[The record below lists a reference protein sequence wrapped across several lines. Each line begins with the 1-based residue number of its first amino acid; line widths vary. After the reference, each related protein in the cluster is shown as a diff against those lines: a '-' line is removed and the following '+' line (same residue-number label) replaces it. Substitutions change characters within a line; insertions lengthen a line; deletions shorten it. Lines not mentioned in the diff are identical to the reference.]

1 MRISRGSRRRQRRVL
16 STSSFPIRVRLIA
29 SDGLP
34 HQARIEHELIPHLFT
49 AFDQRSGT
57 YLPVQQLAYWYPVDV
72 PVDVP
77 VDEPPSLPTR
87 DGAISSLSSS
97 FAATAAAAAAA
108 SASAAAAS
116 IAAASTAA
124 ASTAAASTCAVSS
137 TTSATRAAEHAHS
150 MGVVIRVIKSA
161 RALLRAHAIASSD
174 AVRSQHLDAALALLG
189 TARDST
195 EASTAERLT
204 CAILAAH
211 PSDSLTELTR
221 LAETAL
227 EHDDLAAAQIEL
239 DAALALDATHAD
251 NYARRAN
258 VHVRNSKHRRA
269 LADAEKALALEPRHV
284 GARSCLLLS
293 ASECL

>member
-1 MRISRGSRRRQRRVL
+1 
-16 STSSFPIRVRLIA
+16 
-29 SDGLP
+29 
-34 HQARIEHELIPHLFT
+34 
-49 AFDQRSGT
+49 
-57 YLPVQQLAYWYPVDV
+57 
-72 PVDVP
+72 
-77 VDEPPSLPTR
+77 
-87 DGAISSLSSS
+87 
-97 FAATAAAAAAA
+97 
-108 SASAAAAS
+108 
-116 IAAASTAA
+116 
-124 ASTAAASTCAVSS
+124 
-137 TTSATRAAEHAHS
+137 
-150 MGVVIRVIKSA
+150 MGVVVRVIKSA

-211 PSDSLTELTR
+211 PSDSLTELTWR
-221 LAETAL
+221 ADTAL

-284 GARSCLLLS
+284 GAR
-293 ASECL
+293 AAYF

>member
-1 MRISRGSRRRQRRVL
+1 M
-16 STSSFPIRVRLIA
+16 RLIA

-57 YLPVQQLAYWYPVDV
+57 YLPVQQLAYWYPVDE
-72 PVDVP
+72 PRVP
-77 VDEPPSLPTR
+77 VDEPRVLVDEPRVLVDEPRVLVDEPPPLPTR

-124 ASTAAASTCAVSS
+124 ASTAAATAAAASTCAVSS

-150 MGVVIRVIKSA
+150 MGVVVRVIKSA

-221 LAETAL
+221 RADTAL

-258 VHVRNSKHRRA
+258 VHMRNSKHRRA

-284 GARSCLLLS
+284 GAR
-293 ASECL
+293 AAYF

>member
-1 MRISRGSRRRQRRVL
+1 M
-16 STSSFPIRVRLIA
+16 RLIA

-57 YLPVQQLAYWYPVDV
+57 YLPVQQLAYWYPVD
-72 PVDVP
+72 
-77 VDEPPSLPTR
+77 EPPPLPTR

-116 IAAASTAA
+116 TAAASTAA
-124 ASTAAASTCAVSS
+124 ATAAAASTCAVSS

-150 MGVVIRVIKSA
+150 MGVVVRVIKSA

>member
-16 STSSFPIRVRLIA
+16 STSSLPIRVRLIA

-57 YLPVQQLAYWYPVDV
+57 YLPVQQLAYWYPVD
-72 PVDVP
+72 
-77 VDEPPSLPTR
+77 EPPPLPTR

-116 IAAASTAA
+116 TAAASTAA
-124 ASTAAASTCAVSS
+124 ATAAAASTCAVSS

-150 MGVVIRVIKSA
+150 MGVVVRVIKSA

>member
-1 MRISRGSRRRQRRVL
+1 MYFRRA
-16 STSSFPIRVRLIA
+16 P
-29 SDGLP
+29 
-34 HQARIEHELIPHLFT
+34 AR
-49 AFDQRSGT
+49 
-57 YLPVQQLAYWYPVDV
+57 
-72 PVDVP
+72 
-77 VDEPPSLPTR
+77 LPTR
-87 DGAISSLSSS
+87 APRHGPRGCASLLPVPLARQELIKLIRRNGDNALDALDALDEGPFKGISRTSV
-97 FAATAAAAAAA
+97 FASPVCYRYATA
-108 SASAAAAS
+108 
-116 IAAASTAA
+116 
-124 ASTAAASTCAVSS
+124 
-137 TTSATRAAEHAHS
+137 
-150 MGVVIRVIKSA
+150 
-161 RALLRAHAIASSD
+161 
-174 AVRSQHLDAALALLG
+174 RSQHLDAALALLG

-221 LAETAL
+221 RADTAL

>member
-1 MRISRGSRRRQRRVL
+1 M
-16 STSSFPIRVRLIA
+16 
-29 SDGLP
+29 
-34 HQARIEHELIPHLFT
+34 
-49 AFDQRSGT
+49 
-57 YLPVQQLAYWYPVDV
+57 QQLAYWYPVD
-72 PVDVP
+72 
-77 VDEPPSLPTR
+77 EPPPLPTR

-116 IAAASTAA
+116 TAAASTAA
-124 ASTAAASTCAVSS
+124 ATAAAASTCAVSS

-150 MGVVIRVIKSA
+150 MGVVVRVIKSA

>member
-1 MRISRGSRRRQRRVL
+1 M
-16 STSSFPIRVRLIA
+16 RLIA

-57 YLPVQQLAYWYPVDV
+57 YLPVQQLAYWYPVDE
-72 PVDVP
+72 PRVP
-77 VDEPPSLPTR
+77 VDEPRVPVDEPRVLVDEPPPLPTR

-124 ASTAAASTCAVSS
+124 ASTAAATAAAASTCAVSS

-150 MGVVIRVIKSA
+150 MGVVVRVIKSA

>member
-1 MRISRGSRRRQRRVL
+1 M
-16 STSSFPIRVRLIA
+16 RLIA

-72 PVDVP
+72 PVDEPPPLPTGRRTLPVGSGLTLP
-77 VDEPPSLPTR
+77 VDEPPPLPTR

-124 ASTAAASTCAVSS
+124 ASTAAATAAATSTCAVSS

-150 MGVVIRVIKSA
+150 MGVVVRVIKSA

-221 LAETAL
+221 RADTAL

-284 GARSCLLLS
+284 GAR
-293 ASECL
+293 AAYF

>member
-1 MRISRGSRRRQRRVL
+1 M
-16 STSSFPIRVRLIA
+16 RLIA

-57 YLPVQQLAYWYPVDV
+57 YLPVQQLAYWYPVDEPP
-72 PVDVP
+72 PVDEPLP
-77 VDEPPSLPTR
+77 VDEPPPLPTR
-87 DGAISSLSSS
+87 DGAITSLSSS
-97 FAATAAAAAAA
+97 IAATAAAAAAA
-108 SASAAAAS
+108 SASAAS

-124 ASTAAASTCAVSS
+124 ATAAAASTCAVSS

-150 MGVVIRVIKSA
+150 MGVVVRVIKSA

-211 PSDSLTELTR
+211 PSDSLTELTWR
-221 LAETAL
+221 ADTAL

-284 GARSCLLLS
+284 GAR
-293 ASECL
+293 AAYF

>member
-1 MRISRGSRRRQRRVL
+1 M
-16 STSSFPIRVRLIA
+16 RLIA

-57 YLPVQQLAYWYPVDV
+57 YLPVQQLAYWYPVD
-72 PVDVP
+72 
-77 VDEPPSLPTR
+77 EPPPLPTR

-124 ASTAAASTCAVSS
+124 ASTAAATAAAASTCAVSS

-150 MGVVIRVIKSA
+150 MGVVVRVIKSA

-211 PSDSLTELTR
+211 PSDSLTKLTR
-221 LAETAL
+221 RADTAL

>member
-1 MRISRGSRRRQRRVL
+1 MPLIAADENLERLPSAAEARTEHEL
-16 STSSFPIRVRLIA
+16 LPPRVRLIA

-57 YLPVQQLAYWYPVDV
+57 YLPVQQLAYWYPVD
-72 PVDVP
+72 
-77 VDEPPSLPTR
+77 EPPPLPTR

-108 SASAAAAS
+108 SASAAS

-124 ASTAAASTCAVSS
+124 ATAAAASTCAVSS

-150 MGVVIRVIKSA
+150 MGVVVRVIKSA

-211 PSDSLTELTR
+211 PSDSLTKLTR
-221 LAETAL
+221 RADTAL